1 MKRFWFKI
9 GFICSICIPLLSACK
24 KESFDYLNPDVEL
37 FVQELKSGEYKLPE
51 HEGIGNMPQF
61 KMDDIPYL
69 LKYADDLTII
79 PSFPL
84 ALTTSDSKLRLGE
97 CILWTIESIRI
108 GRDASLG
115 CKLVYVNADNYE
127 GIYYLSDDDLKQACA
142 CYRKWWEKYST
153 QKVMIWDDDFCL
165 NNPLCGTPFMW
176 W

>member
-1 MKRFWFKI
+1 M
-9 GFICSICIPLLSACK
+9 CIVLLSACK

-37 FVQELKSGEYKLPE
+37 FVQQLKAGDYKLPTQDGMN
-51 HEGIGNMPQF
+51 HMPQF
-61 KMDDIPYL
+61 KMNDIPYL

-84 ALTTSDSKLRLGE
+84 SLTTSDSKLRLGE

-127 GIYYLSDDDLKQACA
+127 GIYFLNDEDLKQACA
-142 CYRKWWEKYST
+142 YYRNWWDRFSM
-153 QKVMIWDDDFCL
+153 QKTLIWDEDDCL
-165 NNPLCGTPFMW
+165 NNPLCGSPFMW